1 MPSVPPPSS
10 SHVVVVGAGILGTAL
25 ARQLALGGARVTV
38 LDREG
43 PAAGAT
49 SAAFAW
55 LTNQTY
61 LRNGTSLSDGTSRH
75 YFGLHRLALGAWRR
89 LHHEL
94 GDALAV
100 RWGGTVQLAPG
111 HGAEHDLLRNDLHR
125 RLTWGSPSRAITA
138 TEARKLLPDA
148 VVADDAVGFFTPDE
162 GSVDPARAVAALVD
176 AGTGLGVDFRYGTEV
191 TAVEGAGNRARAV
204 VTPTGRIECDH
215 VVVACGADT
224 PPLLDPLGVT
234 VPLVASSGTIVHLAP
249 LPPFLERVFL
259 SSDVHAIQRTDG
271 RVVLARHY
279 TGTPV
284 SDPAG
289 LDGDGLLADAATVL
303 PPLRRAQIEK
313 VTVGRRIVPADGL
326 PVIGRSPVY
335 HNVHSVTTNAG
346 ITLGPC
352 LAQLLS
358 TEVLYDVRVDVLEP
372 YRSTRFAAAGGP
384 AAPA

>member
-1 MPSVPPPSS
+1 MPPLPSPSS
-10 SHVVVVGAGILGTAL
+10 AHVVVVGAGIVGTAL
-25 ARQLALGGARVTV
+25 ARQLALSGARVTV

-61 LRNGTSLSDGTSRH
+61 FRNGTSLSDGTSRH

-94 GDALAV
+94 GEALAV

-111 HGAEHDLLRNDLHR
+111 HGAEHDLLRSDLRR
-125 RLTWGSPSRAITA
+125 RLAWGSPSRAITA
-138 TEARKLLPDA
+138 TEARELLPGA
-148 VVADDAVGFFTPDE
+148 VVADDTVGFFTPDE

-176 AGTGLGVDFRYGTEV
+176 AGTRLGVDFRYGAEV
-191 TAVEGAGNRARAV
+191 TAVEGAGDRVRAV
-204 VTPTGRIECDH
+204 VTPSGRIECDH
-215 VVVACGADT
+215 VVVACGADS
-224 PPLLDPLGVT
+224 PSLLGPLGIT
-234 VPLVASSGTIVHLAP
+234 VPLADSSGTIVHLAP
-249 LPPFLERVFL
+249 LPPFLERVLL
-259 SSDVHAIQRTDG
+259 SSDIHAIQRTDG
-271 RVVLARHY
+271 RVVLAKHY

-289 LDGDGLLADAATVL
+289 LDGEGLLADAAAVL
-303 PPLRRAQIEK
+303 PPLRGAEIEK

-326 PVIGRSPVY
+326 PVIGRSPLY

-352 LAQLLS
+352 LAQLLA
-358 TEVLYDVRVDVLEP
+358 TEVLDDIRVDVLDP
-372 YRSTRFAAAGGP
+372 YRATRFTPVSG
-384 AAPA
+384 

>member
-1 MPSVPPPSS
+1 MPPLPFPSS
-10 SHVVVVGAGILGTAL
+10 AHVVVVGAGILGTTL
-25 ARQLALGGARVTV
+25 ARQLALSGARVTV

-61 LRNGTSLSDGTSRH
+61 FRNGTSLSDGTSRH

-94 GDALAV
+94 GEALAV

-111 HGAEHDLLRNDLHR
+111 HGAEHDLLRGDLRR
-125 RLTWGSPSRAITA
+125 RLAWGSPSRAITA
-138 TEARKLLPDA
+138 TEAGELLPGA
-148 VVADDAVGFFTPDE
+148 VVAEEAVGFFTPDE
-162 GSVDPARAVAALVD
+162 GSVDPAKAVAALVD
-176 AGTGLGVDFRYGTEV
+176 AGTRLGVDFRYGADV
-191 TAVEGAGNRARAV
+191 TAVEGAGDRARAV
-204 VTPTGRIECDH
+204 VTSNGRIECDH
-215 VVVACGADT
+215 VVVACGADS
-224 PPLLDPLGVT
+224 PALLEPLGIT
-234 VPLVASSGTIVHLAP
+234 APLVDSSGTIVHLAP
-249 LPPFLERVFL
+249 LPPFLERVLLAPDF
-259 SSDVHAIQRTDG
+259 HAIQRTDG

-289 LDGDGLLADAATVL
+289 LDGEGLLADAATVL
-303 PPLRRAQIEK
+303 PPLRRAEIEK

-326 PVIGRSPVY
+326 PVIGRSPLY
-335 HNVHSVTTNAG
+335 PNVHSVTTNAG

-352 LAQLLS
+352 LAQLLA
-358 TEVLYDVRVDVLEP
+358 TEVLDDVSVDVLDP
-372 YRSTRFAAAGGP
+372 YRATRFTAVGE
-384 AAPA
+384 

>member
-1 MPSVPPPSS
+1 MPPLPSPSS
-10 SHVVVVGAGILGTAL
+10 AHVVVVGAGIVGTAL
-25 ARQLALGGARVTV
+25 ARQLALSGARVTV

-61 LRNGTSLSDGTSRH
+61 FRNGTSLSDGTSRH

-94 GDALAV
+94 GEALAV

-111 HGAEHDLLRNDLHR
+111 HGAEHDLLRSDLRR
-125 RLTWGSPSRAITA
+125 RLAWGSPSRAITT
-138 TEARKLLPDA
+138 TEARELLPGA
-148 VVADDAVGFFTPDE
+148 VVADDTVGFFTPDE

-176 AGTGLGVDFRYGTEV
+176 AGTRLGVDFRYGAEV
-191 TAVEGAGNRARAV
+191 TAVEGAGDRARAV
-204 VTPTGRIECDH
+204 VTPGGRIECDH
-215 VVVACGADT
+215 VVVACGADS
-224 PPLLDPLGVT
+224 PSVLDPLGIT
-234 VPLVASSGTIVHLAP
+234 VPLADSSGTIVHLAP
-249 LPPFLERVFL
+249 LPPFLERVLL
-259 SSDVHAIQRTDG
+259 SSDIHAIQRTDG
-271 RVVLARHY
+271 RVVLAKHY
-279 TGTPV
+279 SGTPV

-289 LDGDGLLADAATVL
+289 LDGEGLLADAAAVL
-303 PPLRRAQIEK
+303 PPLRGAEIEK

-326 PVIGRSPVY
+326 PVIGRSPLY

-352 LAQLLS
+352 LAQLLA
-358 TEVLYDVRVDVLEP
+358 TEVLDDVRVDVLDP
-372 YRSTRFAAAGGP
+372 YRATRFTAVSG
-384 AAPA
+384 